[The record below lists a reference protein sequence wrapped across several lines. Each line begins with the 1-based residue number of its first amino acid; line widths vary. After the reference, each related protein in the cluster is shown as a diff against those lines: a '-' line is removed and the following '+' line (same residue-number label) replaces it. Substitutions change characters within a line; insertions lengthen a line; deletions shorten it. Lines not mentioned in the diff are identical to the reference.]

1 MAIFGDGT
9 SVTKSLGVI
18 HQINI
23 HHGISNTLF
32 IIESNTHLYIY
43 ILALLS
49 PWWPW
54 YLYSMHICSYIYL
67 YICVYMHV

>member
-1 MAIFGDGT
+1 MIFPLELPFIEISHGFPMAIFGDGT
-9 SVTKSLGVI
+9 PVTKSLGVI

-43 ILALLS
+43 I
-49 PWWPW
+49 
-54 YLYSMHICSYIYL
+54 Y
-67 YICVYMHV
+67 